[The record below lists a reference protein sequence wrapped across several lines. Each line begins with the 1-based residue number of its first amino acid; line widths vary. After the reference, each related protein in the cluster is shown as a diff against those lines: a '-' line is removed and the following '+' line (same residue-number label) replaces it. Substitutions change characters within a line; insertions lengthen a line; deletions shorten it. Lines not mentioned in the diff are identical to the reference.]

1 MFEILSQ
8 FSRGLMRKVGPKAA
22 ETLTARLPALE
33 QGWRLWARTGSPSFS
48 LPAGSTEVDDSG
60 LRVEPSCPLW
70 PGGTRHLLSGFRKM
84 PAPFHPVA
92 HPSSRP
98 GVTAHLHFYRGYSL
112 GKTVPSSP
120 PSRKPCWVSG
130 LPQFRG
136 ARIVHVWSFFVTCL
150 LPPSTRVDWHSVVFS
165 SLPSIVG
172 AQEIWILKKNFLE
185 IYFSKHC

>member
-120 PSRKPCWVSG
+120 PAGSRAGCLDSCSSAVLG
-130 LPQFRG
+130 LC
-136 ARIVHVWSFFVTCL
+136 TCGHFL
-150 LPPSTRVDWHSVVFS
+150 WRVFS
-165 SLPSIVG
+165 LHQPGWTDTALCSLPSL
-172 AQEIWILKKNFLE
+172 Q
-185 IYFSKHC
+185 